1 MHYNSKKNLKQ
12 KKIEEALRK
21 NLKKRKDFQ
30 NKISRENKK
39 NDSTIR

>member
-1 MHYNSKKNLKQ
+1 MQYRYKKKTKF

-30 NKISRENKK
+30 NKLNNERKK
-39 NDSTIR
+39 NASIIR